1 MKIKEGFEMR
11 DLCGEHI
18 LLACGRQNIDFSKVI
33 NLNDSAALMWNA
45 VFGREFQA
53 EDMAHVLLEEYG
65 ELDPEHPEEGGVSA
79 ERALADATRILEEWK
94 EIGLLED

>member
-1 MKIKEGFEMR
+1 MKIKEGFEIR

-45 VFGREFQA
+45 VFGSEFTA
-53 EDMAHVLLEEYG
+53 EDMSKALIEEYG
-65 ELDPEHPEEGGVSA
+65 LLDPAHPEEGGVSA
-79 ERALADATRILEEWK
+79 EQALSDATRILNEWK
-94 EIGLLED
+94 EIGLVED